1 MNDALDGR
9 AGEGPLGAR
18 AAILVLSLADLL
30 HDVVVLSLM
39 KTQLRAASIDFTI
52 SIHLLGSVCDVSHR
66 VQLIIRFRTIN
77 NEGFFL
83 ILLNDLLYF
92 LFRHFDSDFAQILT
106 DWAGIARPMVW
117 NKFVGEIGKLSRLL
131 SSLLRFFGEGVHLD
145 LVIRQRSLPTRLHWA
160 VTLSDTHIVLC
171 VKSVFQSRCET
182 LRVVNCLLVVKHARV
197 AIISRTRA
205 FHLILNELCKL
216 SLPLCFRK
224 QAL

>member
-18 AAILVLSLADLL
+18 AAAVLVLSLADLL

-52 SIHLLGSVCDVSHR
+52 SIHLLGSVCDVSHW

-83 ILLNDLLYF
+83 ILLNDLLNF
-92 LFRHFDSDFAQILT
+92 LFHHLNSDFAQILT

-145 LVIRQRSLPTRLHWA
+145 LVI
-160 VTLSDTHIVLC
+160 
-171 VKSVFQSRCET
+171 
-182 LRVVNCLLVVKHARV
+182 
-197 AIISRTRA
+197 
-205 FHLILNELCKL
+205 
-216 SLPLCFRK
+216 
-224 QAL
+224 